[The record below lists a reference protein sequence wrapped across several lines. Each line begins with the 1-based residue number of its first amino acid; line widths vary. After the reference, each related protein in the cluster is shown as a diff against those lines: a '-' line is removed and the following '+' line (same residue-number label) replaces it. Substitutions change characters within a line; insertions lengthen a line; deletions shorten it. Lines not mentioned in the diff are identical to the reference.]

1 MAEGIVASL
10 MVKLGVALATQAT
23 TFGGSCIA
31 HEVTALRRLFR
42 EMEEIKDELECMQS
56 FLQVSERLRDH
67 NETMATFVRK
77 VRTLSFGI
85 EDVVDEFS
93 CKFCDYHGG
102 AASRAIRKL
111 RRIRTWHRLAF
122 RLVRIKASL
131 KIAVE
136 RVKMFNTEGI
146 IKVQQS
152 QAQDKK
158 LGPSES
164 AGLVTADCPVGIEHN
179 RDLLI
184 GWLTDEI
191 QQNMVISVWGM
202 GGVGKTTL
210 VTHVYNIIKPRF
222 ERHAFITVS
231 QHCRSIDLLRR
242 ILRKFCKKDCNVTL
256 SEDINSMD
264 RESLVEIMRSYIHS
278 RRYILIL
285 DDLWDANVWFEIRDA
300 FAGGNGSSKIVLTS
314 RIHDVASLA
323 KDKYIIDLRPL
334 ERQHSW
340 DLFCKEAFWKMEDKS
355 CPRELEA
362 SGRKIVE
369 SCDGLPIAIVC
380 IGRLLSFRSLTCY
393 EWDKVHKDIELQ
405 LTSNSI
411 LDMNLILKVSL
422 EDLPHN
428 LKNCFLFCSL
438 FPEAYMIRRKKLIR
452 FWVSEGFIKRSETRT
467 EEEIAEDYLNELV
480 NRCLLQVTKRNEFG
494 RVREIRMH
502 DVVRVLALSK
512 SKEEM
517 FSAVYDC
524 SKTTSLLGKA
534 RRMSIQNADS
544 ALSRHEM
551 THVRSFLVF
560 DKCVPIDAL
569 SASLTSLKLLSVLDL
584 HGIPI
589 KSIPVQ
595 VFSLFNLRFLGLRGT
610 EIDVLPKEIKKLHNS
625 EILDVFNT
633 KITTLPEEM
642 TRLRKLRHL
651 FASGIQNGT
660 DSNVMLQSIACLS
673 GLRTLGITDIKAG
686 QSASLC
692 SVISKLSKLQHLLV
706 SSKGDA
712 ALQLSSVQLPQT
724 IQKLEVGGLLGQV
737 TSRNL
742 FTSVRCLENIT
753 HLHLWFSMINQ
764 DLFRYLQSDCLLS
777 LCILQAFQGEDMS
790 FSAGSFPKLQSLVVH
805 GASQLRQ
812 IEIEEGSMVN
822 LVRLTVTGCPA
833 LKELPQGVEF
843 LHKLEALHLEI
854 TVGDFLEKIQ
864 SEEEW
869 EVNQSTGPFHAL
881 LCVGQFFSPE
891 VAEGDSPPGDVAD
904 YLEGRAAVPIPTYF
918 TGDYGPTAPR
928 LLSKAAADAR
938 GFNPGGI
945 EICPNLFWLRGSALF
960 NLHGLSLPH
969 LFV

>member
-10 MVKLGVALATQAT
+10 MVKLGVALATQAA

-31 HEVTALRRLFR
+31 HEVTALRRLFS
-42 EMEEIKDELECMQS
+42 EMEEIKDELECMQT

-67 NETMATFVRK
+67 DETMATFVRK

-93 CKFCDYHGG
+93 CKFCDDHGG

-146 IKVQQS
+146 SKVQQP

-231 QHCRSIDLLRR
+231 QHCRSVDLLRQ
-242 ILRKFCKKDCNVTL
+242 ILKKFCKKDHNVTL
-256 SEDINSMD
+256 SEGIDSMD
-264 RESLVEIMRSYIHS
+264 RESLVEIMQSYLHS
-278 RRYILIL
+278 RRYVLVL

-300 FAGGNGSSKIVLTS
+300 FAGGDGSSKIVLTS

-334 ERQHSW
+334 ESQHSW

-362 SGRKIVE
+362 SGQKIVE

-380 IGRLLSFRSLTCY
+380 IGRLLSFRSQTSY
-393 EWDKVHKDIELQ
+393 EWEKVQKDIELQ

-422 EDLPHN
+422 EDLSHN

-438 FPEAYMIRRKKLIR
+438 FPEVYRIRRKKLIR
-452 FWVSEGFIKRSETRT
+452 FWVSEGFIKRTETRT

-494 RVREIRMH
+494 RVRECRMH

-534 RRMSIQNADS
+534 RRMSIQSADS
-544 ALSRHEM
+544 TLSSHEM
-551 THVRSFLVF
+551 THVRSLLVF

-610 EIDVLPKEIKKLHNS
+610 EIDVLPKEIKKLQNL
-625 EILDVFNT
+625 EVLDAYNT
-633 KITTLPEEM
+633 KITSLPEEM

-651 FASGIQNGT
+651 FASGIRDDT
-660 DSNVMLQSIACLS
+660 DSNVVVSTGVAAPRGKWHSTSLQTLQNFKANDEMLQSIACLS
-673 GLRTLGITDIKAG
+673 ELRTLGITDIRSG

-692 SVISKLSKLQHLLV
+692 SAISKLSKLQHLLV
-706 SSKGDA
+706 SPKGDE

-724 IQKLEVGGLLGQV
+724 IQKLEVGGLLGQA
-737 TSRNL
+737 TAHNL
-742 FTSVRCLENIT
+742 FTSIRYLENIT

-777 LCILQAFQGEDMS
+777 LCILQAFQGEDRS

-805 GASQLRQ
+805 GASQLSR

-822 LVRLTVTGCPA
+822 LVRLTVTGCPT

-843 LHKLEALHLEI
+843 LHKLETLQLEI
-854 TVGDFLEKIQ
+854 TVDDFLEKIQ
-864 SEEEW
+864 SEE
-869 EVNQSTGPFHAL
+869 
-881 LCVGQFFSPE
+881 
-891 VAEGDSPPGDVAD
+891 
-904 YLEGRAAVPIPTYF
+904 
-918 TGDYGPTAPR
+918 
-928 LLSKAAADAR
+928 
-938 GFNPGGI
+938 
-945 EICPNLFWLRGSALF
+945 
-960 NLHGLSLPH
+960 
-969 LFV
+969 

>member
-10 MVKLGVALATQAT
+10 MVKLGVALATQVA

-31 HEVTALRRLFR
+31 HEVTALRRLFS
-42 EMEEIKDELECMQS
+42 EMEEIRDELECMQS

-67 NETMATFVRK
+67 DETMVTFVRK
-77 VRTLSFGI
+77 VQTLSFGI

-93 CKFCDYHGG
+93 CKFCDDHGG
-102 AASRAIRKL
+102 AASRVIRKL

-131 KIAVE
+131 KIAIE
-136 RVKMFNTEGI
+136 RVKIFNTEGI
-146 IKVQQS
+146 SKVQQP

-164 AGLVTADCPVGIEHN
+164 AGLVTVDCPVGIEHN

-191 QQNMVISVWGM
+191 HQNMVISVWGM

-231 QHCRSIDLLRR
+231 QHCRSIDLLRQ
-242 ILRKFCKKDCNVTL
+242 ILKKFCKKDHNVTL
-256 SEDINSMD
+256 SEDIDSMD
-264 RESLVEIMRSYIHS
+264 RESLVEIMRSYLHS

-300 FAGGNGSSKIVLTS
+300 FAGGDGSSKVVLTS

-323 KDKYIIDLRPL
+323 KDKYIIDLGPL
-334 ERQHSW
+334 ESQHSW

-362 SGRKIVE
+362 WGRKIVE

-380 IGRLLSFRSLTCY
+380 IGRLLSFRSQTCY
-393 EWDKVHKDIELQ
+393 EWEKVHKDIELQ

-411 LDMNLILKVSL
+411 IDMNLILKVSL
-422 EDLPHN
+422 EDLSHN

-438 FPEAYMIRRKKLIR
+438 FPEVYRVRRKMLIR
-452 FWVSEGFIKRSETRT
+452 FWVSEGFIKKSETRT

-494 RVREIRMH
+494 RVRECRMH

-551 THVRSFLVF
+551 RHVRSLLVF

-569 SASLTSLKLLSVLDL
+569 SASFTSLKLLSVLDL
-584 HGIPI
+584 QGSQIR
-589 KSIPVQ
+589 SIPVQ

-610 EIDVLPKEIKKLHNS
+610 EIDVLPKEIKRLQNL
-625 EILDVFNT
+625 EVLDAYNT
-633 KITTLPEEM
+633 KITTLPEEI
-642 TRLRKLRHL
+642 TRLRMLRHL
-651 FASGIQNGT
+651 FASGIQDDT
-660 DSNVMLQSIACLS
+660 DSNVVVSTGVAAPRGKWHSTSLQTLQNFEANEEMLQSIACLS
-673 GLRTLGITDIKAG
+673 ELRTLGITDIRSG

-692 SVISKLSKLQHLLV
+692 SAISKLSKLQHLLV
-706 SSKGDA
+706 SSKGDE

-724 IQKLEVGGLLGQV
+724 IQKLEVGGLLGQA
-737 TSRNL
+737 TARNL
-742 FTSVRCLENIT
+742 FTSVRCLGNIT

-777 LCILQAFQGEDMS
+777 LCILRAFQGEEMF
-790 FSAGSFPKLQSLVVH
+790 FSAGSFPKLQSLVIH

-812 IEIEEGSMVN
+812 IEIEEGSMAN
-822 LVRLTVTGCPA
+822 LVRLTVTGCPS
-833 LKELPQGVEF
+833 LKEMPQGVEF
-843 LHKLEALHLEI
+843 LRKLEALHLES
-854 TVGDFLEKIQ
+854 TVDDFLEKIQ

-869 EVNQSTGPFHAL
+869 EVHQSKISHIKKVY
-881 LCVGQFFSPE
+881 VGFS
-891 VAEGDSPPGDVAD
+891 GNG
-904 YLEGRAAVPIPTYF
+904 
-918 TGDYGPTAPR
+918 
-928 LLSKAAADAR
+928 
-938 GFNPGGI
+938 
-945 EICPNLFWLRGSALF
+945 
-960 NLHGLSLPH
+960 
-969 LFV
+969 